1 MAGTTLSV
9 QKGDIAQPHV
19 ENNTHHDEEEIMEEE
34 DKQLQRVSEEVDPI
48 GPQSEE
54 DNNTSPNDLS
64 EAPGVNPKD

>member
-19 ENNTHHDEEEIMEEE
+19 ENNTHHDEEEIMEDE
-34 DKQLQRVSEEVDPI
+34 DPI

-54 DNNTSPNDLS
+54 DNNTSPNDLF